1 MERNTKI
8 KKGDSYNICGNEYK
22 ILKVIGEGGNGR
34 IYEVENNQ
42 TKYALKI
49 FKENNKEKNKE
60 NNEEKNKEKNKN
72 NKKIKIKKER
82 FKKEI
87 NFCKKN
93 KHKNIV
99 QIYASDEINGEL
111 CYVMPLY
118 EMNFAELIKKG
129 ISLEKA
135 FNYIFNIC
143 NALEFLHNKNVI
155 HRDLKPENI
164 LVTGKELVLAD
175 LGIAHFENSNIT
187 TKQELLANRG
197 YSAPEQKIKGLSK
210 EITTAVDIFSL
221 GLIINEIFTG
231 KKPEGSNFT
240 LVSDVY
246 PWLTDIDELVESCM
260 RQNPNERPT
269 ISNILFKM
277 DYIYKKFCSESSE
290 IKEYLEDEFE
300 ELNLI
305 QKCNNELKNK
315 IIEQVIKDFLTAK
328 YFLKSKSKKFLN
340 EYYKKYN
347 CYIKYKLDEN
357 LKIEYMKYLL
367 KEECKKNFLSDI
379 QKNENG
385 YTFETLNLRDKID
398 DINVYEKFKQF
409 LEENCINDREIL
421 KYFGCCSYRKCKKIL
436 ENLDNIQKQ
445 VFDLDCVAMHYII
458 TYIIN
463 IIDIKSNYDLLEY
476 GILVNWEK
484 TIFYGDIIN
493 SNDVQLCQTDKEYK
507 KMDNILNKF
516 KEVYNSDVTKK
527 DESFVVIFKN
537 IESYNKFKKYAL
549 ELSKPY
555 YIFEGDVLDL
565 IKKEKEYE
573 GIIELKPWD
582 SFDVKNVLAKIMGF
596 RKDY

>member
-49 FKENNKEKNKE
+49 FKEKNKEKNKE
-60 NNEEKNKEKNKN
+60 NKNK
-72 NKKIKIKKER
+72 KKER

-87 NFCKKN
+87 NFCEKN

-129 ISLEKA
+129 ISLEKG

-187 TKQELLANRG
+187 TKQDLLANRG

-246 PWLTDIDELVESCM
+246 PWLIDIDELVERCM

-269 ISNILFKM
+269 ISDILFEIK
-277 DYIYKKFCSESSE
+277 YINKKLKSESNE
-290 IKEYLEDEFE
+290 IKEYLEDDFDK
-300 ELNLI
+300 LSSSKI
-305 QKCNNELKNK
+305 CNNKIKNK
-315 IIEQVIKDFLTAK
+315 IIKQAVNDILIAK
-328 YFLKSKSKKFLN
+328 YFLKYKTEEEL
-340 EYYKKYN
+340 KKYN
-347 CYIKYKLDEN
+347 YNYNYNIHYKLN
-357 LKIEYMKYLL
+357 LKLRSEYTKYLL
-367 KEECKKNFLSDI
+367 KEMCRKKFLYESNVYKNGEIYEPLNFNN
-379 QKNENG
+379 NED
-385 YTFETLNLRDKID
+385 RI
-398 DINVYEKFKQF
+398 IYEKFQSF
-409 LEENCINDREIL
+409 LHKNFIVDGELL
-421 KYFGCCSYRKCKKIL
+421 KLFSSCCNYHCQEIL
-436 ENLDNIQKQ
+436 ENLDRIKTH
-445 VFDLDCVAMHYII
+445 VEELDDAPILYIVKH
-458 TYIIN
+458 IIN
-463 IIDIKSNYDLLEY
+463 IEDINSDLQYDDE
-476 GILVNWEK
+476 ILVNWEK
-484 TIFYGDIIN
+484 SVIFYDMID
-493 SNDVQLCQTDKEYK
+493 SNMGLLNQPYQEYK
-507 KMDNILNKF
+507 EMDNILKKF
-516 KEVYNSDVTKK
+516 NEKYNSIVTKK
-527 DESFVVIFKN
+527 GDSFVIRFENKK
-537 IESYNKFKKYAL
+537 SYIAFKKYAL

-555 YIFEGDVLDL
+555 YIFEGDVLEL
-565 IKKEKEYE
+565 IRIEKEYE
-573 GIIELKPWD
+573 GIIELKPWN
-582 SFDVKNVLAKIMGF
+582 SFDIGNVLAKIMGF
-596 RKDY
+596 RDDY

>member
-1 MERNTKI
+1 
-8 KKGDSYNICGNEYK
+8 
-22 ILKVIGEGGNGR
+22 
-34 IYEVENNQ
+34 NN
-42 TKYALKI
+42 
-49 FKENNKEKNKE
+49 KENNKKNK
-60 NNEEKNKEKNKN
+60 
-72 NKKIKIKKER
+72 KKER

-99 QIYASDEINGEL
+99 QIYANDEINGEL

-129 ISLEKA
+129 ISLENG

-164 LVTGKELVLAD
+164 LVNGEELVLAD

-187 TKQELLANRG
+187 TKQDLLANRG

-246 PWLTDIDELVESCM
+246 PWLIDIDELVERCM

-269 ISNILFKM
+269 ISDILFEIK
-277 DYIYKKFCSESSE
+277 YINNKLKIESNE

-315 IIEQVIKDFLTAK
+315 MIKQIIKDFLTAK
-328 YFLKSKSKKFLN
+328 YFLQFKSKEFLN
-340 EYYKKYN
+340 EYYYNYN
-347 CYIKYKLDEN
+347 CNIKYKLDEN

-367 KEECKKNFLSDI
+367 KEECKNKFLYESNVYKNGKTYEPLNLNNNSEDKIIYKKFQSFLKKNFIVDGELLKLYSSCC
-379 QKNENG
+379 NNHCE
-385 YTFETLNLRDKID
+385 
-398 DINVYEKFKQF
+398 
-409 LEENCINDREIL
+409 EIL
-421 KYFGCCSYRKCKKIL
+421 K
-436 ENLDNIQKQ
+436 ELDNIQEK
-445 VFDLDCVAMHYII
+445 VSKLDCVAMHYII
-458 TYIIN
+458 NHIIS
-463 IIDIKSNYDLLEY
+463 IIDINSDYDLLEY

-484 TIFYGDIIN
+484 TIFSEDIIN
-493 SNDVQLCQTDKEYK
+493 INKEQLIQPDQEYK
-507 KMDNILNKF
+507 EMDNILKKF
-516 KEVYNSDVTKK
+516 NEKYNSIVTKK
-527 DESFVVIFKN
+527 GDSFVVRFEDKK
-537 IESYNKFKKYAL
+537 SYIAFKKYAL

-555 YIFEGDVLDL
+555 YIFEGDVLKL
-565 IKKEKEYE
+565 IRIEKEYE
-573 GIIELKPWD
+573 GIIELKQWD
-582 SFDVKNVLAKIMGF
+582 SFDVKNVLAKIMGL
-596 RKDY
+596 RKAN